1 MSNKSK
7 SKSKARGTALAGE
20 RLIVTIK
27 EARKLLGK
35 DFKQMTDKQIEDIVI
50 QLDLLAQGFIAE
62 KVSI

>member
-7 SKSKARGTALAGE
+7 SKAQGNALTGD
-20 RLIVTIK
+20 RLIITVK

-35 DFKQMTDKQIEDIVI
+35 DFKQLTDKQVEDIVTK
-50 QLDLLAQGFIAE
+50 LDLLAQGFIAE

>member
-7 SKSKARGTALAGE
+7 SKVQGTALTSE
-20 RLIVTIK
+20 RLIVTVK

-35 DFKQMTDKQIEDIVI
+35 DFKQMTDKQVEDIVVK
-50 QLDLLAQGFIAE
+50 LDLLAQGFIAE

>member
-7 SKSKARGTALAGE
+7 SKAQGNALTDD
-20 RLIVTIK
+20 RLIITVK

-35 DFKQMTDKQIEDIVI
+35 DFKQLTDKQVEDIVTK
-50 QLDLLAQGFIAE
+50 LDLLAQGFIAE

>member
-7 SKSKARGTALAGE
+7 SNAQGNALAGE
-20 RLIVTIK
+20 RLIISVK

-35 DFKQMTDKQIEDIVI
+35 DFKQLTDKQIEDVVTK
-50 QLDLLAQGFIAE
+50 LDLLAQGFITE

>member
-7 SKSKARGTALAGE
+7 SKAQGNALAGK
-20 RLIVTIK
+20 RLIITAK

-35 DFKQMTDKQIEDIVI
+35 DFKHLADKQIEDIVI
-50 QLDLLAQGFIAE
+50 KLDLLAQGFITD

>member
-1 MSNKSK
+1 MVNKSK
-7 SKSKARGTALAGE
+7 PKTQGTAFAGE
-20 RLIVTIK
+20 RLIITVK

-50 QLDLLAQGFIAE
+50 KLDLLAQGFIEE

>member
-7 SKSKARGTALAGE
+7 SKTQGNALAGE
-20 RLIVTIK
+20 RLIITVK

-35 DFKQMTDKQIEDIVI
+35 DFKQMTDKQVEDVVI
-50 QLDLLAQGFIAE
+50 KLDLLAQGFIAE

>member
-7 SKSKARGTALAGE
+7 SKAQGNALAGE
-20 RLIVTIK
+20 RLIITVK

-35 DFKQMTDKQIEDIVI
+35 DFKQLGDKQVEDIVTK
-50 QLDLLAQGFIAE
+50 LDLLAQGFIAE